1 MLEELITRAQARWPS
16 VRVDAQEV
24 RAHAERVLPE
34 GMSLDAL
41 LAGEHA
47 LDLCLACACAQGDP
61 GALAVFEA
69 EIVGGIA
76 PAIARIDRAAAFAD
90 EIAQELRIKLLVAE
104 PGQSPRVARYA
115 ARGPLR
121 SWVQVAAIRAACD
134 RKRRPD
140 AAASEGNDDALLEA
154 SFLGH
159 PEADA
164 IRAQSRAVLRAA
176 LAQGMAALSAR
187 ERTVLRM
194 HLVEDVSTESIARIY
209 RVHRA
214 TVARWISAAH
224 QSVLSD
230 LKRALMRDAGLGPE
244 ALESL
249 LRVAGS
255 QLSVSLSVLL
265 R

>member
-1 MLEELITRAQARWPS
+1 MLEQLITRAKARWPS
-16 VRVDAQEV
+16 VRVDVEALREHAQ
-24 RAHAERVLPE
+24 RVLPE
-34 GMSLDAL
+34 GESLESL
-41 LAGEHA
+41 LGLEHA

-61 GALAVFEA
+61 GAMHVFET
-69 EIVGGIA
+69 EIVDGIA
-76 PAIARIDRAAAFAD
+76 PAIARIDRAPAFAD

-104 PGQSPRVARYA
+104 EGRSPRIARYA

-140 AAASEGNDDALLEA
+140 ALGADLDDALLEA

-176 LAQGMAALSAR
+176 LAEGMAALSAR

-194 HLVEDVSTESIARIY
+194 HLVEDVSTESIGRIY

-224 QSVLSD
+224 QSVLSH

-249 LRVAGS
+249 LR
-255 QLSVSLSVLL
+255 
-265 R
+265 